1 MKFISIKG
9 FTDTAR
15 HLISGFLL
23 LILIIFIGIL
33 GFSIIEGWSLIDSLY
48 MTIITITTTGFEEV
62 HPLSPV
68 GQIFTVV
75 LIVISFGTILYIG
88 GTGVQYVIE
97 SKFFRRRRMNKQI
110 ENLHDHYIVCGFGR
124 MGSHICEKLAEAK
137 VPFVVI
143 ENNINNFNKL
153 NNLGYLYDN
162 GNAANDDTLLRAG
175 IKNAKGLVAV
185 LSSDP
190 ENVFATLSARVLNP
204 SIFIVARAVEED
216 TESKLMKAG
225 ANRVVKPYELGGSR
239 MAEIVL
245 RPGVLDFIDVVYGST
260 KVDIHIEE
268 ITVRKNS
275 KMHKKTLAELPL
287 RSEFNTIIVAI
298 QNEEKGIFIYN
309 PKGDTIVDEGN
320 KLIAIGE
327 EANLDKLKIY

>member
-1 MKFISIKG
+1 MQFISLNNYN
-9 FTDTAR
+9 DTVR
-15 HLISGFLL
+15 HLIIGII
-23 LILIIFIGIL
+23 ILIVTISSGVV
-33 GFSIIEGWSLIDSLY
+33 GFMIIEGWNFIDSLY
-48 MTIITITTTGFEEV
+48 MTVITITTTGFQEV
-62 HPLSPV
+62 HPLSQS
-68 GQIFTVV
+68 GHIFTVF
-75 LIVISFGTILYIG
+75 LIILSFGTIFYIG

-97 SKFFRRRRMNKQI
+97 SKFIRRRRMLKQM
-110 ENLHDHYIVCGFGR
+110 EKFKDHYIVCGYGR
-124 MGSHICEKLAEAK
+124 MGSHICDKLEEAK

-143 ENNINNFNKL
+143 ENNPNNFAKL
-153 NNLGYLYDN
+153 DSLGHVYDK
-162 GNAANDDTLLRAG
+162 GDAASDDTLIRVG
-175 IKNAKGLVAV
+175 IQKAKGLVVV
-185 LSSDP
+185 LSTDP

-204 SIFIVARAVEED
+204 SLFIVARAIDED
-216 TESKLMKAG
+216 TESKLIKAG

-245 RPGVLDFIDVVYGST
+245 RPGVLDFIDVVYGSN

-268 ITVRKNS
+268 ITVKAGS

-327 EANLDKLKIY
+327 EANLDKLRGY

>member
-1 MKFISIKG
+1 MQFISLNNYN
-9 FTDTAR
+9 DTVR
-15 HLISGFLL
+15 HLI
-23 LILIIFIGIL
+23 IGIIILLVTISSGVL
-33 GFSIIEGWSLIDSLY
+33 GFMIIEGWNFIDSLY
-48 MTIITITTTGFEEV
+48 MTVITITTTGFQEV
-62 HPLSPV
+62 HPLSQS
-68 GQIFTVV
+68 GHIFTVF
-75 LIVISFGTILYIG
+75 LIILSFGTIFYIG

-97 SKFFRRRRMNKQI
+97 SKFIRRRRMLKQM
-110 ENLHDHYIVCGFGR
+110 EKFKDHYIVCGYGR
-124 MGSHICEKLAEAK
+124 MGSHICDKLEEAK

-143 ENNINNFNKL
+143 ENNPNNFAKL
-153 NNLGYLYDN
+153 DSLGHVYDK
-162 GNAANDDTLLRAG
+162 GDAASDDTLIRVG
-175 IKNAKGLVAV
+175 IQKAKGLVVV
-185 LSSDP
+185 LSTDP

-204 SIFIVARAVEED
+204 SLFIVARAIDED
-216 TESKLMKAG
+216 TESKLIKAG

-245 RPGVLDFIDVVYGST
+245 RPGVLDFIDVVYGSK

-268 ITVRKNS
+268 ISVKKGS

-327 EANLDKLKIY
+327 EANLDKLRDF